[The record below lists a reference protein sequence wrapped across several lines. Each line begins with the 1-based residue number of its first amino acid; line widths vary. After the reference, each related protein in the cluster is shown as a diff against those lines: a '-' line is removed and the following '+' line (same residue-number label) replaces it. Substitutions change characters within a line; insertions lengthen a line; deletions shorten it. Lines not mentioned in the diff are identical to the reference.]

1 MQLVYK
7 GKNRISY
14 SAFANRESSLELAA
28 GSDPREKHWLVPL
41 LKRNLV
47 FCYTRLR
54 NEAVVPASTSLTF
67 SKTQYD
73 LVEAALETKNPHHL
87 LWGFEKATS
96 RKAPPSHS
104 SPAIAT
110 HFCRGSYPQLPADVV
125 QFVGI
130 GLSFDRLRIH
140 PKVDEYPCSL
150 LPRWSN
156 IFAETQSSLGSAGR
170 RIVTVWT
177 SFGGNRAGHLGEEN
191 VLRPPGPSRKPLL
204 RPTQLPTS
212 DHAQK
217 YTLIHSSTLSCI
229 CFPPYSVVVPPA
241 RIVGQTMNSTFI
253 TGL

>member
-28 GSDPREKHWLVPL
+28 GSDPRENHWLVPL

-87 LWGFEKATS
+87 LWGFEKATL
-96 RKAPPSHS
+96 RKAPSSHS

-110 HFCRGSYPQLPADVV
+110 HFCRRRYPQLRVDVV
-125 QFVGI
+125 PFVGN
-130 GLSFDRLRIH
+130 GLSLCGEPFFF
-140 PKVDEYPCSL
+140 
-150 LPRWSN
+150 LPRSDQTTRAA
-156 IFAETQSSLGSAGR
+156 IHSVAAKPVGR
-170 RIVTVWT
+170 NGDGDLPVGCLRCGKFLHLI
-177 SFGGNRAGHLGEEN
+177 SFGRLGMHPEVRE
-191 VLRPPGPSRKPLL
+191 
-204 RPTQLPTS
+204 
-212 DHAQK
+212 
-217 YTLIHSSTLSCI
+217 
-229 CFPPYSVVVPPA
+229 YS
-241 RIVGQTMNSTFI
+241 
-253 TGL
+253 

>member
-1 MQLVYK
+1 M
-7 GKNRISY
+7 KNPAMSR
-14 SAFANRESSLELAA
+14 AFHSTFHLLQSSLLSG
-28 GSDPREKHWLVPL
+28 GSPVRKRRGKLVRHRIFGRKQKIPTISGEDSKKTALRKVPPL
-41 LKRNLV
+41 
-47 FCYTRLR
+47 
-54 NEAVVPASTSLTF
+54 
-67 SKTQYD
+67 
-73 LVEAALETKNPHHL
+73 
-87 LWGFEKATS
+87 
-96 RKAPPSHS
+96 HS

-110 HFCRGSYPQLPADVV
+110 HFCRGSYPQLPVDVV